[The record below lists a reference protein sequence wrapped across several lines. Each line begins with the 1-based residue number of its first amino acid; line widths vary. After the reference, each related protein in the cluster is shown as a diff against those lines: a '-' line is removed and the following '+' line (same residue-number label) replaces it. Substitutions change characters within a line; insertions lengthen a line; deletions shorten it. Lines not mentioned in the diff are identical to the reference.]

1 MKRTIKRRDVRRE
14 YYYLFIQERYLEYL
28 LDTCELAKIKVVSVV
43 QGQGNLYIVGLDVMP
58 EILFDLGV
66 WFADATRQARDEFS
80 QEFYLSVMQSRAI

>member
-1 MKRTIKRRDVRRE
+1 MKRTIKRRDARRE
-14 YYYLFIQERYLEYL
+14 YYYLYIQERYLNCL

-58 EILFDLGV
+58 EILFDLGM

-80 QEFYLSVMQSRAI
+80 QEFYLSVMQSRAV

>member
-14 YYYLFIQERYLEYL
+14 YYYLFIQERYLEYF

-58 EILFDLGV
+58 EILFDLGM
-66 WFADATRQARDEFS
+66 WFADTTRQTRDEFS

>member
-58 EILFDLGV
+58 EILFDLGM

>member
-1 MKRTIKRRDVRRE
+1 MKRTIKRRDTRRE
-14 YYYLFIQERYLEYL
+14 YYYLFIQDRYLEYL

-58 EILFDLGV
+58 EILFDLGM

-80 QEFYLSVMQSRAI
+80 QEFYLSAMQSRAI

>member
-1 MKRTIKRRDVRRE
+1 MKRTIKRRDTRRE
-14 YYYLFIQERYLEYL
+14 YYYLFIQDRYLEYL

-58 EILFDLGV
+58 EILFDLGM

>member
-1 MKRTIKRRDVRRE
+1 MKRTIKRRDARRE

-58 EILFDLGV
+58 EILFDLGM